1 VRQAATSQNFDP
13 LPFSQGDQPIVISP
27 SFTGGRVLALIVLIA
42 VSVAS
47 QAQSADTGAA
57 RSVVLKPKPGPA
69 DDVGGSWN
77 WFLAGGRMTNASL
90 VQVFLFNYGW
100 DDATLVSG
108 EIGYTL
114 KDDNPIVR
122 FLDPVVSSVDVAL
135 NLTYQDD
142 SGQDVFEIAPYIMAR
157 WSNFPWSNTVRT
169 TFGLGGGLSY
179 ATPIPSLE
187 KQSTDANPDYE
198 NLMHYIAI
206 EATFALPSHK
216 DWQLVYRLHHR
227 SGVFGLMQGDN
238 SGTTAVELGIRH
250 YFK

>member
-1 VRQAATSQNFDP
+1 MMIP
-13 LPFSQGDQPIVISP
+13 PFL
-27 SFTGGRVLALIVLIA
+27 TGARALVLAILLG
-42 VSVAS
+42 VSLAS
-47 QAQSADTGAA
+47 GAQSTDSDAGSDSDTKA
-57 RSVVLKPKPGPA
+57 RDSQSLDLKAPLRPG

-77 WFLAGGRMTNASL
+77 WLLAGGRMTNAAL
-90 VQVFLFNYGW
+90 IDVFVFNFGW

-114 KDDNPIVR
+114 KKDNPVVR
-122 FLDPVVSSVDVAL
+122 FLDPVVSSVDVAI
-135 NLTYQDD
+135 NFTYQDD
-142 SGQDVFEIAPYIMAR
+142 SGQDVFEIAPYMMAR
-157 WSNFPWSNTVRT
+157 WSNFPWSNTIRT

-198 NLMHYIAI
+198 NLMHYMAI
-206 EATFALPSHK
+206 EATFALPNHK

-238 SGTTAVELGIRH
+238 SGTTAVQIGIRH